1 MKHFEVVPECYVDTN
16 IISTLI
22 GAEVNHQKGCNNVAN
37 TLNSKMQNQ
46 FAIGIIDKDK
56 RTPGYLDQFQCIARR
71 SHVELYKHP
80 LRPHYFIVVLKAI
93 ETLLL
98 ENAKELGLD
107 MKVYGLTSNI
117 DELKKLTKKCESNK
131 DPRFSRLAT
140 DLRIS
145 PEIKALEDS
154 IKYMITRKY
163 NIDIEELKS
172 IFIS

>member
-1 MKHFEVVPECYVDTN
+1 MKHFEVIPECYVDTN

-56 RTPGYLDQFQCIARR
+56 RIPRYLEQFQCIARR
-71 SHVELYKHP
+71 NHIELYKHHK
-80 LRPHYFIVVLKAI
+80 RPHYFIVVIKAI
-93 ETLLL
+93 ETLLI

-107 MKVYGLTSNI
+107 MKVYGLTS
-117 DELKKLTKKCESNK
+117 DMARLKQLTKKCESNK

-145 PEIKALEDS
+145 PEMKALEES
-154 IKYMITRKY
+154 INYMITRRY
-163 NIDIEELKS
+163 NIDVEELKS
-172 IFIS
+172 IFMS